1 MSTNKE
7 LDVKVKQLNERVSKL
22 QSSNS
27 KLKDEILIMQNNYSR
42 LVEQMNERL
51 EAVHNRFQVK
61 N

>member
-7 LDVKVKQLNERVSKL
+7 LEAQVKQMGERVSKL

-42 LVEQMNERL
+42 LVEQMNARL
-51 EAVHNRFQVK
+51 EAVHDRFQAK
-61 N
+61 S

>member
-7 LDVKVKQLNERVSKL
+7 LEVKIKQLNERVSKL

-27 KLKDEILIMQNNYSR
+27 KLKDEILIMQHNYSR

-51 EAVHNRFQVK
+51 EAVHSRFQAK

>member
-7 LDVKVKQLNERVSKL
+7 LEVKIKQLNERVSKL

-27 KLKDEILIMQNNYSR
+27 KLKDEILIMQHNYSR

-51 EAVHNRFQVK
+51 EAVHSRFQAK
-61 N
+61 S

>member
-51 EAVHNRFQVK
+51 EAVHSRFQAK
-61 N
+61 S